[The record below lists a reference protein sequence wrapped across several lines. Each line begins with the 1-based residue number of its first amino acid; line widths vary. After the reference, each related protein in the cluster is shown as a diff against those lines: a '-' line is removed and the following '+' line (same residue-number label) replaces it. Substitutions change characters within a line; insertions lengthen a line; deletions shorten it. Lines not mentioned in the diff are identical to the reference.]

1 MTFGTIPSG
10 AVALTQELVRCP
22 SVTPETSDV
31 FDVLEARLQA
41 SGFRCWRLPFG
52 IDSDAPADNL
62 YARIGKAEP
71 NLCFAGHLDVVPIG
85 DESAWSRPPFAGHI
99 EDGRLWGRGV
109 SDMKGAIAAFVV
121 AAEDHFSAAGGI
133 RNGSISL
140 LITGDEEGPAKNG
153 TIKVLDWLR
162 ERGEQIEGC
171 LVGEPTNPEH
181 VGQTIKI
188 GRRGSLNVRLTVSG
202 QQGHVAYPHR
212 ADNSVPKLLQLLAAL
227 PLGPFDD
234 GNEFFEPSNLEVTSL
249 ETGANAFN
257 VIPGRAEAMFN
268 VRFNTLHT
276 GEEVIASLRTACE
289 KTGLTHELDFALK
302 GEPFL
307 TAPGPLS
314 QALEKAIHDE
324 IGDQP
329 ELATGGGTSDARY
342 IKDYCP
348 VVEFG
353 LVSKTIHAVDEYA
366 FTKDIDAL
374 KQIYGRL
381 IALMLDGPAA

>member
-1 MTFGTIPSG
+1 MTSGTTPSR
-10 AVALTQELVRCP
+10 AVALARELVRCP
-22 SVTPETSDV
+22 SVTPETSAA
-31 FDVLEARLQA
+31 FDVLEARLRA

-62 YARIGKAEP
+62 YARIGETEP

-85 DESAWSRPPFAGHI
+85 DQTAWSRPPFAGQL
-99 EDGRLWGRGV
+99 EDGRLWGRGA

-121 AAEDHFSAAGGI
+121 AAEDHFGAAGGI
-133 RNGSISL
+133 RNGSISM
-140 LITGDEEGPAKNG
+140 LITGDEEGPARNG
-153 TIKVLDWLR
+153 TIKVVNWLR
-162 ERGEQIEGC
+162 QRGERIEGC

-181 VGQTIKI
+181 LGQTIKI

-202 QQGHVAYPHR
+202 QQGHVAYPQR
-212 ADNSVPKLLQLLAAL
+212 ADNSVPDLLRLLAAL

-249 ETGANAFN
+249 ETDANAFN

-276 GEEVIASLRTACE
+276 GEEVIAGLKTACE
-289 KTGLTHELDFALK
+289 QTGLEHELDFALK

-314 QALEKAIHDE
+314 EALEKAIREE
-324 IGDQP
+324 IGGQP

-353 LVSKTIHAVDEYA
+353 LLSKTIHGVDEYA
-366 FTKDIDAL
+366 LTEDIDAL
-374 KQIYGRL
+374 KRIYGRL
-381 IALMLDGPAA
+381 IGLMLDESAP

>member
-1 MTFGTIPSG
+1 MTSGTIPSG
-10 AVALTQELVRCP
+10 TVALARELVRCP
-22 SVTPETSDV
+22 SVTPETSAA
-31 FDVLEARLQA
+31 FDVLEARLRA

-62 YARIGKAEP
+62 YARIGKAAP
-71 NLCFAGHLDVVPIG
+71 NFCFAGHLDVVPVG
-85 DESAWSRPPFAGHI
+85 DQAAWSRPPFAGQI
-99 EDGRLWGRGV
+99 EDGRLWGRGA

-121 AAEDHFSAAGGI
+121 AAEDHFGAAGGI

-140 LITGDEEGPAKNG
+140 LITGDEEGPARNG
-153 TIKVLDWLR
+153 TIRILDWLG
-162 ERGEQIEGC
+162 ERGEQIAGC

-181 VGQTIKI
+181 LGQTIKI

-202 QQGHVAYPHR
+202 EQGHVAYPHR
-212 ADNSVPKLLQLLAAL
+212 ADNSVPDLLQLLAAL
-227 PLGPFDD
+227 PLGPFDG

-249 ETGANAFN
+249 ETDANAFN

-276 GEEVIASLRTACE
+276 GEEVIASLKTACE
-289 KTGLTHELDFALK
+289 KTGLAHELEFALK

-314 QALEKAIHDE
+314 EALEKAIRDE
-324 IGDQP
+324 IGGQP

-353 LVSKTIHAVDEYA
+353 LLSKTIHAVDEYA
-366 FTKDIDAL
+366 LTEHIDAL
-374 KQIYGRL
+374 KRIYGRL
-381 IALMLDGPAA
+381 IGLMLDGSAP